1 MDAPISFFAKKA
13 VPAVYI
19 KGSTGKGISTNVIMN
34 DNASWM
40 LLLWVGY
47 TVCASVGWVT
57 SNDDDYG
64 WKLALMVASMSILP
78 LACLRYY
85 IFKEGGKH
93 IVIVKSIW
101 VTLTVVVLLLYGV
114 AVYQEP
120 MHSESPH
127 AMKIGIALYIV
138 AVVVP
143 HYQAFS
149 HAPDDEDKEFKGTHF
164 VSFVTIS
171 SFLVLALALG
181 LLVADM
187 SAWTVATFVV
197 YFIAFILTSLYYKLK
212 RYQLVGTLGVAFY
225 VGAFVLLGVYT
236 GHDAGRADSPMAL
249 EAVLLCTVVCLTLL
263 IVGTHV
269 WGDAFG
275 GRPRISMFN
284 IKSLVF

>member
-40 LLLWVGY
+40 FLLWVGY

-78 LACLRYY
+78 LACVRYY
-85 IFKEGGKH
+85 IVKEEKN

-149 HAPDDEDKEFKGTHF
+149 DPHDKDKEFKGTHF

-212 RYQLVGTLGVAFY
+212 RYQWVGTLGVAFY

-236 GHDAGRADSPMAL
+236 GHDAGRADSPMVL

-275 GRPRISMFN
+275 GRPDFPTFN

>member
-1 MDAPISFFAKKA
+1 VDAPISFFAKKA

-19 KGSTGKGISTNVIMN
+19 KGSTGKGISTKVIMN

-40 LLLWVGY
+40 FLLWVGY

-64 WKLALMVASMSILP
+64 WKLALMIASMSILP
-78 LACLRYY
+78 LACVRYY
-85 IFKEGGKH
+85 IDYTDKKKTY
-93 IVIVKSIW
+93 IIVKSIW
-101 VTLTVVVLLLYGV
+101 VTLTAVVLLLYGV

-143 HYQAFS
+143 HYQAFLR
-149 HAPDDEDKEFKGTHF
+149 PPKKDKEFKGTHF
-164 VSFVTIS
+164 VPFVTIS

-212 RYQLVGTLGVAFY
+212 MDQWVGTLGVAFY

-236 GHDAGRADSPMAL
+236 GHDAGRAHSPMVL
-249 EAVLLCTVVCLTLL
+249 EAVLLCTVVCLTFL

-275 GRPRISMFN
+275 GRPALSKFN

>member
-1 MDAPISFFAKKA
+1 
-13 VPAVYI
+13 
-19 KGSTGKGISTNVIMN
+19 MN

-40 LLLWVGY
+40 FLLWVGY

-57 SNDDDYG
+57 SNGDDYG

-78 LACLRYY
+78 LACVRYY
-85 IFKEGGKH
+85 YIVKEKKN

-143 HYQAFS
+143 HFQAFS
-149 HAPDDEDKEFKGTHF
+149 HSHDDEDKEFKGKHF

-212 RYQLVGTLGVAFY
+212 MDQLVGTLGVAFY

-236 GHDAGRADSPMAL
+236 GHDAGRADSPMVL

-269 WGDAFG
+269 WGDALG
-275 GRPRISMFN
+275 GRSPLPTFN